1 MNTHRPQPTCA
12 LSVVVYRLPEPL
24 ESNGASSVKR
34 EQRCIT
40 RYITRS
46 MLKIQQ
52 EKFAFFFIIMP
63 LIDELI
69 NWTKLISS
77 IY

>member
-1 MNTHRPQPTCA
+1 
-12 LSVVVYRLPEPL
+12 VVGYRLPEPL
-24 ESNGASSVKR
+24 ERGGASSVKR
-34 EQRCIT
+34 EQQCIT
-40 RYITRS
+40 RWYITCS

-52 EKFAFFFIIMP
+52 EKFAFFFI
-63 LIDELI
+63 